1 MSRSITNAALQ
12 RAADKLGASV
22 AHVRAVIAVEAG
34 GAGFLADGRPKILFE
49 RHKFSQFTDGR
60 FDATH
65 GDLSSRAPGG
75 YRGGEQEYLRLYRA
89 LQLDGEAAVRA
100 ASWGAFQI
108 MGFNWEACGE
118 KSLFGF
124 LLAVHDNEDAQ
135 LALFVEFLLSQGLAA
150 PLRKRDWAAFARG
163 YNGLGYAKNHYD
175 TKLAAAYAAAG
186 GHAE

>member
-1 MSRSITNAALQ
+1 MSRSITQPALQ

-34 GAGFLADGRPKILFE
+34 GAGFLPDGRPKILFE
-49 RHKFSQFTDGR
+49 RHKFSQFTGGK

-65 GDLSSRAPGG
+65 GDLSSSVAGG
-75 YRGGEQEYLRLYRA
+75 YRGGEAEYLRLYKA

-100 ASWGAFQI
+100 TSWGAFQI
-108 MGFNWEACGE
+108 MGFNWQACGE
-118 KSLFGF
+118 KSLWGF
-124 LLAVHDNEDAQ
+124 LLAMHDNEDAQ
-135 LALFVEFLLSQGLAA
+135 LALFVEFLLSQGLAP
-150 PLRKRDWAAFARG
+150 PLRARDWATFARG
-163 YNGLGYAKNHYD
+163 YNGPGYARNQYD